1 MIDSKLAK
9 VEKTESNASKA
20 MSFIANASLI
30 TTTAAMSFPMVF
42 ADGVEAGQ
50 QAITGV
56 LSILYMLMLAIGI
69 LFIALGIVKL
79 TIAHSQE
86 DSPTKDKAVQQIATG
101 IILII
106 ARVVLD
112 TIDFEDWLT
121 TTLRE
126 R

>member
-1 MIDSKLAK
+1 MIDNKLAK
-9 VEKTESNASKA
+9 VEKAESKASKA
-20 MSFIANASLI
+20 MSYMANASLI
-30 TTTAAMSFPMVF
+30 MTTAAMSFPMVF
-42 ADGVEAGQ
+42 ADIESGKK
-50 QAITGV
+50 AITGV

-101 IILII
+101 IILIV
-106 ARVVLD
+106 AKVVLD
-112 TIDFEDWLT
+112 KIDFEDWLT
-121 TTLRE
+121 ETVRE